1 LIHLLFP
8 PTMPISRITDKFA
21 ECRKAN
27 KGLFVAFITAGCP
40 SPSDTVPAMLE
51 LQAAGTDIIELGIP
65 FSDPM
70 ADGTTIQQA
79 SEKALKQGMNLRG
92 CLALVK
98 EARAKGVTVPIIF
111 MGYYNN
117 LLSHG
122 LEWVCKECAA
132 AGSDGFIVVDLPPEE
147 SSEFLTHCNTH
158 DLSIVPMI
166 APTSTP
172 ERIKSLA
179 AVASSFI
186 YVASVAGVT
195 GQRANVSSSVASI
208 VKTFKDQ
215 SDGMPCIVGFGVSTE
230 DHVREVTACADGVV
244 VGSAIVTA
252 LEKGIPEMGALV
264 RKLTKGCQGHSAG
277 SEPPTKRA
285 KIDMGAGD
293 KWKYST
299 GFGGRFIPE
308 TLMKAHEELEEM
320 YNKCKV
326 DPEFIAEV
334 ARLRKEFI
342 GGPTPLYHAKRLSEK
357 IGGAQIWFK
366 REELAHTG
374 AHKINN
380 AVGQALLAKKIGK
393 NRIIAET
400 GAGQHGVATATACA
414 LLGMECIV
422 YMGAVDVERQKLNVF
437 RMKMLGAKVVAV
449 QSGSRTLKDAIN
461 EAMRDWVTNIVTTHY
476 IIGSAVG
483 PHPFP
488 TIVKDFQSVIGREA
502 RAQMLNEQGYNNG
515 PGRLPDMLVACVG
528 GGSNA
533 IGVFADFLGDKDVKI
548 VGVEAGGHAGPPRPD
563 GTGSAKHS
571 ATLTAGT
578 KGVLH
583 GSVTYLLQDDH
594 GQIMETHS
602 ISAGLDYPGVG
613 PEHAHLRDS
622 GRVSYHYATD
632 TEALDALQFCAQTEG
647 ILPALEPSHALAWM
661 FKEAKTMSKDKIIL
675 MNLCGR
681 GDKDMLTV
689 AAALG
694 VTVD

>member
-1 LIHLLFP
+1 
-8 PTMPISRITDKFA
+8 
-21 ECRKAN
+21 
-27 KGLFVAFITAGCP
+27 
-40 SPSDTVPAMLE
+40 
-51 LQAAGTDIIELGIP
+51 
-65 FSDPM
+65 
-70 ADGTTIQQA
+70 
-79 SEKALKQGMNLRG
+79 
-92 CLALVK
+92 
-98 EARAKGVTVPIIF
+98 
-111 MGYYNN
+111 
-117 LLSHG
+117 
-122 LEWVCKECAA
+122 
-132 AGSDGFIVVDLPPEE
+132 
-147 SSEFLTHCNTH
+147 
-158 DLSIVPMI
+158 
-166 APTSTP
+166 
-172 ERIKSLA
+172 
-179 AVASSFI
+179 
-186 YVASVAGVT
+186 
-195 GQRANVSSSVASI
+195 
-208 VKTFKDQ
+208 
-215 SDGMPCIVGFGVSTE
+215 
-230 DHVREVTACADGVV
+230 
-244 VGSAIVTA
+244 
-252 LEKGIPEMGALV
+252 
-264 RKLTKGCQGHSAG
+264 
-277 SEPPTKRA
+277 
-285 KIDMGAGD
+285 
-293 KWKYST
+293 
-299 GFGGRFIPE
+299 
-308 TLMKAHEELEEM
+308 
-320 YNKCKV
+320 
-326 DPEFIAEV
+326 
-334 ARLRKEFI
+334 
-342 GGPTPLYHAKRLSEK
+342 
-357 IGGAQIWFK
+357 
-366 REELAHTG
+366 
-374 AHKINN
+374 
-380 AVGQALLAKKIGK
+380 
-393 NRIIAET
+393 
-400 GAGQHGVATATACA
+400 
-414 LLGMECIV
+414 
-422 YMGAVDVERQKLNVF
+422 
-437 RMKMLGAKVVAV
+437 VVAV

-461 EAMRDWVTNIVTTHY
+461 ETMRDWVTNIVTTHY
-476 IIGSAVG
+476 IIGSAAG

-488 TIVKDFQSVIGREA
+488 TIVKHFQSVIGREA